1 MSAAIKGVF
10 GYALAGLL
18 ATGAVALW
26 SAVPSPGHAADDQQ
40 PQQLQTQLNTQVSWG
55 TASGCVQNIA
65 TNHFGSL
72 TPSLGTDTLGPFD
85 ALPHAS
91 ASTDAHGSH
100 VWVGCVTANG
110 ALGVSVKGIHD
121 MTDGDGHV
129 LPLSDVAIG
138 VTNQPGGHAPAGCA
152 IDSDQ
157 SSSGGCTL
165 PHDGSTN
172 RALVNDLAPGT
183 TELQWQYQL
192 NLAADQPA
200 GDYSGG
206 TVVFTATATDA
217 SEQPQAAPTNTAPP
231 TVSGGEAPDYTLM
244 VSDGTWTGSPT
255 SFSYQWSSCDQ
266 SGNGCTPID
275 GATASSFV
283 VPASMAGRTFRA
295 DVTATNGAGSGPATS
310 AASVPVLI
318 AAPVNGSLP
327 LISPAAPLQ
336 GSPMTVTTGS
346 WSNSPTSYAYQW
358 QRCSAAGDNCVAI
371 SGATSASYT
380 PGTADASHKLL
391 VRVTATNAGG
401 SATASSD
408 PSNLIP
414 VAAPVNTVAP
424 TETGTRT
431 VGQTLSTNTG
441 SWTGNPT
448 ISYTY
453 QWQRDTG
460 SGFADIS
467 GATGSFYILVS
478 ADIGNNVRVRVTAT
492 NSYGSLTVTATRSGG
507 NGPISGLAPENT
519 SKPAVTGTMA
529 ESQTL
534 TATKGT
540 WTADPTPSYSYQWVR
555 CSGYYGGFESH
566 VLLGCSTIT
575 GATAT
580 TYALTAS
587 DVGFYMGVDVTAVN
601 SAGSAMA
608 ESELDVSPA
617 TVAQVHPSVSTAAS
631 VSGGAEPTKVLT
643 ASASFAGQ
651 GVGVTYQWTRCDTAA
666 GANCVAISGAT
677 SQTYTVAVADLSKYL
692 RVTVTGSNGLGTVST
707 TSALTSQVQYN
718 AATNTTLP
726 AISGTAAVGQT
737 LTASTGTWSS
747 TTTVAYSY
755 QWVRCD
761 GAGANCVN
769 IASATTSTYS
779 PVIADAATTL
789 RVKVTAT
796 NTAGPATASSA
807 TTAIPAFTGY
817 TAAVLADSPSNLWH
831 LDETSSASPAAN
843 LVAPARPG
851 TYAGTAV
858 PGSAGVVGNAVNA
871 NGGYVSVADNDA
883 VDLKSGAFTIEA
895 WAKPTTCSGSAVS
908 LLEKY
913 NSSPFT
919 GGYAM
924 RLDGCTLRL
933 SLIRNAAQTIYVSTV
948 AITPGLWHHFAA
960 SYDGSSV
967 LRLYQDGAQV
977 FTQSAVSGP
986 TDSTVSM
993 KIGAQGDGQAG
1004 RFPGLIDEVAYYTTA
1019 LSATQVKAHFD
1030 ASGAQPVNTVAPAV
1044 MGSPGIGQTLTAS
1057 TGTWSNVTGA
1067 TYAYQ
1072 WQTCDTSGANCANV
1086 SGATTTTYVV
1096 DNADAGKTIRVNVTA
1111 TATGSAT
1118 ASSAVTAIAI
1128 VPGTQ
1133 AAYYN
1138 AAAADGPVTY
1148 YPLNDNAS
1156 TVARSTTNALY
1167 NGTWTS
1173 AASTIKGAFGDTGGA
1188 RAFTAAQHVFLSST
1202 GVGGATT
1209 ATTEF
1214 WMYWDGTYPNGTSAT
1229 VFSWDLYNLY
1239 FNQSLGALCIN
1250 TNNGDCRGTSSAGL
1264 ANGWHHIT
1272 VQWSST
1278 AVTTDKIWVDSQPK
1292 TLTQIAG
1299 TPQVPVK
1306 GISSSAYIGAFRNT
1320 PGPAIQDGAFGYSGR
1335 LDEFAIYN
1343 GTLSQAQISS
1353 HYAAGLPDQ
1362 PSSFAANSLSAFD
1375 SLFETTTAPGFG
1387 AVVCTSIKWCG

>member
-1 MSAAIKGVF
+1 MSAVIRGVF

-26 SAVPSPGHAADDQQ
+26 SAVPSPGHAADEQQ
-40 PQQLQTQLNTQVSWG
+40 SQQLQTRLSTQVSWG

-65 TNHFGSL
+65 TNDFGSL
-72 TPSLGTDTLGPFD
+72 TPSLGADTLGPFD

-91 ASTDAHGSH
+91 ASTDEQGSH
-100 VWVGCVTANG
+100 VWVGCVTTNG
-110 ALGVSVKGIHD
+110 ALEVSAQGIHD
-121 MTDGDGHV
+121 MSDGDGNV
-129 LPLSDVAIG
+129 LPLSAVAIG
-138 VTNQPGGHAPAGCA
+138 LTNQPGGHVPAGCA
-152 IDSDQ
+152 IDTDQ
-157 SSSGGCTL
+157 GSSGGCTL
-165 PHDGSTN
+165 PHDGSPS

-192 NLAADQPA
+192 NLAAGQPA
-200 GDYSGG
+200 GTYTGG
-206 TVVFTATATDA
+206 TVVFTATATDV
-217 SEQPQAAPTNTAPP
+217 SDEPQTAPTNTTLP
-231 TVSGGEAPDYTLM
+231 TVSGGNSPDYTLT
-244 VSDGTWTGSPT
+244 VTNGTWSSAPT
-255 SFSYQWSSCDQ
+255 SFAYRWDSCNET
-266 SGNGCTPID
+266 GNDCTQID
-275 GATASSFV
+275 GATTPSLA
-283 VPASMAGRTFRA
+283 VPVSLAGRTFRA
-295 DVTATNGAGSGPATS
+295 RVTATNTTGSTTAITNATD
-310 AASVPVLI
+310 VV
-318 AAPVNGSLP
+318 
-327 LISPAAPLQ
+327 ISPAPANTGLPTILPATPQQ

-346 WSNSPTSYAYQW
+346 WSNSPASYAYQW
-358 QRCSAAGDNCVAI
+358 QRCTSSGDDCVAI

-380 PGTADASHKLL
+380 PGAADVGRKLL
-391 VRVTATNAGG
+391 ARVTATNPGG
-401 SATASSD
+401 SATATSTSSV
-408 PSNLIP
+408 IAG
-414 VAAPVNTVAP
+414 VAPVNTAAP

-431 VGQTLSTNTG
+431 VGQTLSTSTG
-441 SWTGNPT
+441 SWTGTPT

-460 SGFADIS
+460 SGYADLS
-467 GATGSFYILVS
+467 GATASAYTLVS

-492 NSYGSLTVTATRSGG
+492 NSYGSQTVTATRAGGSGL
-507 NGPISGLAPENT
+507 ITGLAPENT
-519 SKPAVTGTMA
+519 SKPTVTGTMA

-534 TATKGT
+534 TASSGT
-540 WTADPTPSYSYQWVR
+540 WTANPVASYSYQWVR

-566 VLLGCSTIT
+566 VLLDCSTIA

-580 TYALTAS
+580 TYTLTAS

-601 SAGSAMA
+601 SVGSAMA
-608 ESELDVSPA
+608 ESELGISPA
-617 TVAQVHPSVSTAAS
+617 TVAQVHPSVSTGAS
-631 VSGGAEPTKVLT
+631 VSGQPEPTKILT

-651 GVGVTYQWTRCDTAA
+651 GVGVSYQWTRCDTAA

-677 SQTYTVAVADLSKYL
+677 SQTYTVTTADLSKYL

-707 TSALTSQVQYN
+707 TSAFTSQVQYN
-718 AATNTTLP
+718 TATNTTLP
-726 AISGTAAVGQT
+726 TISGTAAVGQT

-779 PVIADAATTL
+779 PVVADAATTL

-796 NTAGPATASSA
+796 NIAGPATANSA

-817 TAAVLADSPSNLWH
+817 TAAILADSPSNLWH

-843 LVAPARPG
+843 LIAPARPG
-851 TYAGTAV
+851 TYTGTAA
-858 PGSAGVVGNAVNA
+858 PGSTGVVGKAVNA

-895 WAKPTTCSGSAVS
+895 WAKPTTCSGSVIA

-924 RLDGCTLRL
+924 RLDGCNLRL
-933 SLIRNAAQTIYVSTV
+933 SMIRNAVQTIYVSTI
-948 AITPGLWHHFAA
+948 AITPGFWHHFVA

-1019 LSATQVKAHFD
+1019 LNATQIKAHFD
-1030 ASGAQPVNTVAPAV
+1030 GSGAQPINTVAPAV
-1044 MGSPGIGQTLTAS
+1044 TGTPGIGQTLTAS

-1072 WQTCDTSGANCANV
+1072 WQTCDTAGANCANV
-1086 SGATTTTYVV
+1086 TGATTSIYLV

-1111 TATGSAT
+1111 TATGATT
-1118 ASSAVTAIAI
+1118 ASSAVTAIAV

-1138 AAAADGPVTY
+1138 AATADAPITY

-1156 TVARSTTNALY
+1156 TVAKSATNTLY

-1173 AASTIKGAFGDTGGA
+1173 AASTITGAFGDTGGA
-1188 RAFTAAQHVFLSST
+1188 RTFTAAQHVFLPNT
-1202 GVGGATT
+1202 GVGGTTT

-1250 TNNGDCRGTSSAGL
+1250 TNNGDCRGTSSVGL

-1278 AVTTDKIWVDSQPK
+1278 AVATNKLWVDSQPK

-1306 GISSSAYIGAFRNT
+1306 GISASAYIGAFRTT
-1320 PGPAIQDGAFGYSGR
+1320 PGPVIQDGAFGFSGR

-1353 HYAAGLPDQ
+1353 HYTAGHPSQAGLMADSP
-1362 PSSFAANSLSAFD
+1362 SAF
-1375 SLFETTTAPGFG
+1375 SALTESSVSVFAPPGP
-1387 AVVCTSIKWCG
+1387 